1 MTRILVYPPLF
12 LLALLAT
19 HREDPPPDADPP
31 TVRIVVVALD
41 ARIVSPFEQKPFL
54 VVVATG
60 VTPTGGYS
68 DPRLVALP
76 GRTLEFELVATPPAA
91 RFEGEPDEAETV
103 MHASVRLPMPDKLPA
118 MVKVIQPER
127 FLSRRVD

>member
-1 MTRILVYPPLF
+1 MTRILMYPPL
-12 LLALLAT
+12 LLFAILAS
-19 HREDPPPDADPP
+19 RGEDPPANPGPAS
-31 TVRIVVVALD
+31 VRIVVVALD

-76 GRTLEFELVATPPAA
+76 GRTLEFELVATPPAV
-91 RFEGEPDEAETV
+91 RFEGEPDEAEAV
-103 MHASVRLPMPDKLPA
+103 MHASVRLPMPGKLPA
-118 MVKVIQPER
+118 LVRVVQPER